1 MSLNMKLQSSAS
13 KNQAKHI
20 ELEIKRLEARES
32 KELLEIVQ
40 VCYFVLARREARR
53 ELSAY

>member
-1 MSLNMKLQSSAS
+1 MKLQSSAS

-40 VCYFVLARREARR
+40 VSYFVA
-53 ELSAY
+53 AYQRYSS